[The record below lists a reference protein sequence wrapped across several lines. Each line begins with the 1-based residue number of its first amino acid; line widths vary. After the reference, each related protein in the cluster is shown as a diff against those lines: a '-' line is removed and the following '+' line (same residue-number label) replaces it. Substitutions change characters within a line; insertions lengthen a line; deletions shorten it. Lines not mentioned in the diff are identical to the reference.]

1 MSNLIS
7 GWSAVETEYAVKH
20 WREGKSAGEVAKLL
34 NNAFGTQRTR
44 NSVIGRVH
52 RLGEGRPE
60 PVGGR
65 AVHNSRP
72 QIVRRLKAV
81 AKAKP
86 GPKPKPKPM
95 SPPKPLPAP
104 VVILA
109 DVSFA
114 RPWLTRAKSGECC
127 FPIGE
132 RGAVLSCCF
141 PTGETYCAPHRE
153 AMGGQRKAWSPKD
166 HRNVGRAA

>member
-34 NNAFGTQRTR
+34 NNTFGTQRTR

-65 AVHNSRP
+65 AVNRP
-72 QIVRRLKAV
+72 ITKRTRPFKVVAS
-81 AKAKP
+81 AKA
-86 GPKPKPKPM
+86 GPKPM
-95 SPPKPLPAP
+95 SPPKPLPEP

-109 DVSFA
+109 DVSYA
-114 RPWLTRAKSGECC
+114 RPWLTRAKSGECH
-127 FPIGE
+127 FLLGE
-132 RGAVLSCCF
+132 RHAYLSCCA
-141 PTGETYCAPHRE
+141 PTDETYCAPHRA

-166 HRNVGRAA
+166 YRNVGRVA

>member
-1 MSNLIS
+1 MNNLIS

-65 AVHNSRP
+65 AVHNSRTE
-72 QIVRRLKAV
+72 IVRRAKAV
-81 AKAKP
+81 ANAKP
-86 GPKPKPKPM
+86 GPRLM
-95 SPPKPLPAP
+95 SPPKPLPEP

-109 DVSFA
+109 DVSYA
-114 RPWLTRAKSGECC
+114 RPWLTRAQRGECH
-127 FPIGE
+127 FLLGPRE
-132 RGAVLSCCF
+132 AYLSCCF
-141 PTGETYCAPHRE
+141 PTDETYCAPHRE
-153 AMGGQRKAWSPKD
+153 VMGGQRKAWSPKD
-166 HRNVGRAA
+166 YRNMGRVA

>member
-34 NNAFGTQRTR
+34 NKAFGSERTR

-65 AVHNSRP
+65 AVHNLRAE
-72 QIVRRLKAV
+72 IVRRLKAV
-81 AKAKP
+81 AKS
-86 GPKPKPKPM
+86 KPKPV
-95 SPPKPLPAP
+95 SPPKALPVP

-141 PTGETYCAPHRE
+141 PTNETYCAPHRE
-153 AMGGQRKAWSPKD
+153 AMGSQRKAWSPKD
-166 HRNVGRAA
+166 HRKTGRAA